1 MPLQMRNSETTQTNL
16 SMSDSPL
23 LHGIIPPIVTPLL
36 EPDRLDVAGLERLI
50 EHLVSGGV
58 HGLFVLGTTGEGPSL
73 SARLKREMVEHA
85 CKFVRGRLPVLVGI
99 TDPAYFEALDLA
111 GHAAKAGAHSVVC
124 APPFYFP
131 ADQNELLRYFR
142 QMTAALPVPLVLY
155 NMPGMTKTVI
165 EPATVRALMQ
175 EARILGIKD
184 SSGDESNL
192 EHLAALAK
200 ERPDWRLFVGPDE
213 LMERAVHLGGHG
225 GVNGAANVRPR
236 LLVDIYEAAIRKDEG
251 RLRLLRSQLEQLTRI
266 YTIGRS
272 AGRFVTGIKSALAH
286 LGVCS
291 DCPAEPFQRL
301 SPLDHA
307 RVGRLLSEAAA
318 A

>member
-1 MPLQMRNSETTQTNL
+1 MHHTT
-16 SMSDSPL
+16 L

-50 EHLVSGGV
+50 EHLISGGV
-58 HGLFVLGTTGEGPSL
+58 HGIFALGTTGEGPSL
-73 SARLKREMVEHA
+73 SSRLKRELVEHT

-99 TDPAYFEALDLA
+99 TDAAYFEALDLA
-111 GHAAKAGAHSVVC
+111 GFAADAGAHSVVC

-131 ADQNELLRYFR
+131 TDQQELLRYFQ
-142 QMTAALPVPLVLY
+142 QMVAALPLPLVLY

-192 EHLAALAK
+192 EQLASLAK
-200 ERPDWRLFVGPDE
+200 ERMDWRLFVGPDE
-213 LMERAVHLGGHG
+213 LTEKAVLLGGHG

-236 LLVDIYEAAIRKDEG
+236 LLVDIYEAALRKDMG
-251 RLRLLRSQLEQLTRI
+251 RLRILQSQLEQLTRI
-266 YTIGRS
+266 YTVGRS
-272 AGRFVTGIKSALAH
+272 AGRFINGIKSALAH
-286 LGVCS
+286 LGICN
-291 DCPAEPFQRL
+291 DCPAEPFQGL
-301 SPLDHA
+301 GPVDHE
-307 RVGRLLSEAAA
+307 RVRSLLMEAAA